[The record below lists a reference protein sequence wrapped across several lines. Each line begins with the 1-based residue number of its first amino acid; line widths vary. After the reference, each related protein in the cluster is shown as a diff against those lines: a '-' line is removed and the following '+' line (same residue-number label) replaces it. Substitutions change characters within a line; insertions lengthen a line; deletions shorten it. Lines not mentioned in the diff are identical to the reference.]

1 MTAITI
7 MDHLAQHAAQQPDN
21 IALVCVDKKAQT
33 PWSFGE
39 LYAQSLMVASH
50 LKNHV
55 VAGDRALI
63 LMDTGIEY
71 VTSFLACQY
80 LGVTAIPSF
89 PPESTKAQHI
99 ARTVGIA
106 EDSEAAVVLTTARFT
121 STVEALVEQ
130 VSDSKMLVIDEFC
143 EQHETVERHPT
154 KSEEIAFLQYTS
166 GSTAKPK
173 GVMVSHGNLL
183 GNEKAIAEGMN
194 ITQDDV
200 LVSWLPL
207 FHDMGLIGGLLQP
220 IFTGY
225 KLVLCSP
232 RYFMERP
239 ARWLQLISE
248 YKATMSGGP
257 DFSYRLCIERVKD
270 KQVADLDLSSLRV
283 FFSGA
288 EPIRHDTLLS
298 FAQKYAAQG
307 FKPTALYP
315 CYGLAE
321 GTLYV
326 TGSIPS
332 QGAVIEAFDTR
343 ELAAGKAV
351 LQHAKDMRDSGEY
364 THQVGCG
371 VVASEHQIRITC
383 PTSFDEVAQGSIGEI
398 WASGPSIAVGYWR
411 NEQATQDTFVEHEGK
426 RWLRTGDVGY
436 IHDDQLFISGRQK
449 DLIIM
454 NGHNVY
460 PQDIERAIEGT
471 LSFVRQGRVSAFPVP
486 SEQSGEGIGV
496 AIETANVYRNEV
508 PAEQTALIVRD
519 FIIAQFG
526 HCPELVVLLDQGGLP
541 KTSSGKLQRS
551 ACLKLLQAKKLAT
564 YGVFNLSQLQQLSVS
579 HGGDDQHTWDEVA
592 QRLAALWQSVLH
604 YPVNSDGADFF
615 ALGGSSIKAALLLA
629 KVQEAFNCQIEPT
642 AVFAAHKFG
651 DFCQLVRESVATKQK
666 QSFIPALEKA
676 AYPLSAQ
683 QQRQLFLWQL
693 EPLSSAYHIGASL
706 TLKGEISETHLHS
719 AVAHILAQQGV
730 LRHAYGK
737 AESGQ
742 WQQQLSE
749 QTLNWQQADFSESSD
764 SDAAAKAWV
773 ETFYKQPFEL
783 ERGDNFRAALVKLSD
798 NRAQLIL
805 VIHHIASDAWSF
817 DLMLAD
823 ISHYYAA
830 LVDTNPFPDIAHTLN
845 YGDFAAWQ
853 QQWLS
858 SSEAQAQLTYW
869 QQQLQANDDEELLA
883 PQHPRQPDMPAPMQ
897 SQMIKLSYQQVEQLQ
912 ALAHQYG
919 ASLFML
925 LLSSIQVFFYR
936 FSGKRTPRIGVPVAN
951 RRFSELHSLMGF
963 FINTL
968 VQRNELSAEQSF
980 VEVLSSTKTHAI
992 DAQKNQDLPFEKLV
1006 EVMNPDRSLGQNPLF
1021 QLMFNHLEQDVQQAL
1036 ELPGVEVEQVTALQQ
1051 QAQFDLS
1058 IDSRLLNDG
1067 ALLLEFQYNAALYD
1081 ADYIDSVTS
1090 AFNTLLNEIVN
1101 APKQAIGNLALHTLQ
1116 VESAQQGR
1124 GENIILPATP
1134 WLQKISEIAEQTPVR
1149 TAVIYNDQYYSFEW
1163 LEQTSNRIAHGLIA
1177 NGFGAECVVGVMQ
1190 SRKPLMLASTLACL
1204 KAGAAYLPLDKQFPA
1219 DKLQHMLQDSGCGA
1233 ILSDEASLPV
1243 TFDGALLSPQ
1253 TLLSEQHLNTKVPAV
1268 DYHDN
1273 QTAYLNYTS
1282 GSTGKA
1288 KGVAIELGALA
1299 RYIDSARRFINLQAD
1314 DVVLQFATAN
1324 FDAFVEQL
1332 FPTWAVGAAVLLR
1345 GDALWDADTLYAQ
1358 AQKHHVAVMDL
1369 SAAYWRSIS
1378 ASWARKAQLTPLELP
1393 KLRQVHSGGEAMS
1406 VAGIQDWQ
1414 NTGLAQVRLLNT
1426 YGPTEIVVEAAIHP
1440 CQDLNVSDNAQQ
1452 SVPLGH
1458 ALAGRQLYILDDN
1471 LEIVPNG
1478 HVGQLYVGGDI
1489 LARGYWAQP
1498 EMTATRFIADPFS
1511 DTGARMYATG
1521 DLVSWQGGDLMYH
1534 GRNDHQVKVRGFRVE
1549 LGEIEQQLS
1558 QLPDVDTAVVVTE
1571 QQSHGLGLIAYI
1583 QSVKFSDQT
1592 FADMLKRALSE
1603 HMPAYMVPSDIV
1615 VMEKLPINASG
1626 KLERR
1631 QLPKVERVGQSVSLA
1646 ENDTERT
1653 IAEIWQKHLKMQEID
1668 RHANFFDVGGHSLL
1682 LMAVY
1687 EELKVQYPNLQM
1699 TELFAHPSIASLAT
1713 LLGSA
1718 QSNTAPVTP
1727 NKPSGAK
1734 QKRGMGAI
1742 AARKRKARES

>member
-50 LKNHV
+50 LKDHV

-121 STVEALVEQ
+121 TTVEALVEQ
-130 VSDSKMLVIDEFC
+130 VDGSKMLVIDEFC
-143 EQHETVERHPT
+143 EQKEAVERHPA

-183 GNEKAIAEGMN
+183 GNEKAIAEGMH
-194 ITQDDV
+194 ITLDDV

-220 IFTGY
+220 IYTGY

-248 YKATMSGGP
+248 HKATMSGGP

-321 GTLYV
+321 GTLFV

-332 QGAVIEAFDTR
+332 QGAVIEAFETR

-351 LQHAKDMRDSGEY
+351 QQHAKDMRDSDEY

-371 VVASEHQIRITC
+371 ITASEHHVRITC
-383 PTSFDEVAQGSIGEI
+383 PTSFDEVSQGHIGEI

-411 NEQATQDTFVEHEGK
+411 NEQATQDTFVQHAGK

-436 IHDDQLFISGRQK
+436 IHQGQLFISGRQK

-454 NGHNVY
+454 NGHNIY
-460 PQDIERAIEGT
+460 PQDIERAIEGA

-519 FIIAQFG
+519 FIIEQFG
-526 HCPELVVLLDQGGLP
+526 NCPELVVLLDQGGLP

-551 ACLKLLQAKKLAT
+551 ACLKLLNAEKLAT
-564 YGVFNLSQLQQLSVS
+564 YGVFNLTQLQQLATS
-579 HGGDDQHTWDEVA
+579 HGGDDQHSWDELA
-592 QRLAALWQSVLH
+592 HQLAALWQGVLH
-604 YPVNSDGADFF
+604 YPVNSDDADFF

-629 KVQEAFNCQIEPT
+629 KVQESLHCQIEPT

-651 DFCQLVRESVATKQK
+651 DFCQLVRESVATKQ
-666 QSFIPALEKA
+666 QQQLIPALAKD

-693 EPLSSAYHIGASL
+693 EPLGSAYHIGASL
-706 TLKGEISETHLHS
+706 TLNGQVNAAHLQS
-719 AVAHILAQQGV
+719 AVAQVLAQQGV
-730 LRHAYGK
+730 LRHAYDK
-737 AESGQ
+737 DQTGQ
-742 WQQQLSE
+742 WQQRLST
-749 QTLNWQQADFSESSD
+749 QVLNWQQVDFSIDGGSEIVARD
-764 SDAAAKAWV
+764 WV
-773 ETFYKQPFEL
+773 SAFYQEPFAL
-783 ERGDNFRAALVKLSD
+783 EQGDNFRAALVKLSEE
-798 NRAQLIL
+798 RHQLIL
-805 VIHHIASDAWSF
+805 VMHHIASDAWSF

-823 ISHYYAA
+823 ISRYYA
-830 LVDTNPFPDIAHTLN
+830 LLTDGQTLPDTLHTVN

-853 QQWLS
+853 QQWLLS
-858 SSEAQAQLTYW
+858 TEAQAQMTYW
-869 QQQLQANDDEELLA
+869 QEQLQAHDDEELLA
-883 PQHPRQPDMPAPMQ
+883 PQHPRQSNIQAPMQ
-897 SQMIKLSYQQVEQLQ
+897 SQAIKLPYQQVEQLQ
-912 ALAHQYG
+912 ALAHQHG

-925 LLSSIQVFFYR
+925 LLSSLQVFFYR
-936 FSGKRTPRIGVPVAN
+936 YSGKRTPRIGVPVAN

-968 VQRNELSAEQSF
+968 VQRNSLSAQQSF
-980 VEVLSSTKTHAI
+980 IEVLSSTKTHAI

-1021 QLMFNHLEQDVQQAL
+1021 QVMFNHLEQDVQQAL
-1036 ELPGVEVEQVTALQQ
+1036 ELSGVEVEQVTALQQ

-1081 ADYIDSVTS
+1081 ADYIETVVS
-1090 AFNTLLNEIVN
+1090 AFNTLLSEIIKTPN
-1101 APKQAIGNLALHTLQ
+1101 QAIGNLALHTQQ

-1124 GENIILPATP
+1124 GETIELPMTP
-1134 WLQKISEIAEQTPVR
+1134 WLQAISEIAQQTPSR
-1149 TAVIYNDQYYSFEW
+1149 TAVIYNDQHYSFEW
-1163 LEQTSNRIAHGLIA
+1163 LEHTANRLAHGLIA
-1177 NGFGAECVVGVMQ
+1177 NGFGTESVIGVMQ
-1190 SRKPLMLASTLACL
+1190 NRKPLMLASTLACL

-1233 ILSDEASLPV
+1233 ILSDEVALPV
-1243 TFDGALLSPQ
+1243 TFDDALLSPQ
-1253 TLLSEQHLNTKVPAV
+1253 TLLSEQHLNTTPPEVY
-1268 DYHDN
+1268 YHDN

-1288 KGVAIELGALA
+1288 KGVAIELGALS
-1299 RYIDSARRFINLQAD
+1299 RYIESAKRFIDLQAD

-1332 FPTWAVGAAVLLR
+1332 FPTWSVGAAVLLR
-1345 GDALWDADTLYAQ
+1345 GDVLWDADTLYTQ
-1358 AQKHHVAVMDL
+1358 AQTHQVAVMDL

-1378 ASWARKAQLTPLELP
+1378 ASWARKAQLAPLNLP

-1406 VAGIQDWQ
+1406 VAGIRDWQ
-1414 NTGLAQVRLLNT
+1414 NTGLTQVRLLNT

-1440 CQDLNVSDNAQQ
+1440 CQDLDASEDSNL

-1478 HVGQLYVGGDI
+1478 QVGQLYVGGDI

-1498 EMTATRFIADPFS
+1498 EMTATRFVADPYS
-1511 DTGARMYATG
+1511 DNGARMYATG
-1521 DLVSWQGGDLMYH
+1521 DLVSWQGTELMYH
-1534 GRNDHQVKVRGFRVE
+1534 GRNDHQVKIRGFRVE
-1549 LGEIEQQLS
+1549 LGEIEQQFS
-1558 QLPDVDTAVVVTE
+1558 QLPDVDMAVVVTE
-1571 QQSHGLGLIAYI
+1571 QQAHGLGLIAYI
-1583 QSVKFSDQT
+1583 QSAKFNEHT
-1592 FADMLKRALSE
+1592 FADKLKRALGE
-1603 HMPAYMVPSDIV
+1603 RLPAYMVPSDIV
-1615 VMEKLPINASG
+1615 VMEKLPTNASG
-1626 KLERR
+1626 KLER
-1631 QLPKVERVGQSVSLA
+1631 QHLPKVERVKQPVALA
-1646 ENDTERT
+1646 ENDTERA
-1653 IAEIWQKHLKMQEID
+1653 IAEVWQKHLKTQEID

-1687 EELKVQYPNLQM
+1687 EDLKAQYPNLQM

-1713 LLGSA
+1713 LLGNA
-1718 QSNTAPVTP
+1718 QTNAAPVTS

>member
-21 IALVCVDKKAQT
+21 IALICVDKKAQT

-39 LYAQSLMVASH
+39 LYTQSLMVASH

-121 STVEALVEQ
+121 STVETLVEQ
-130 VSDSKMLVIDEFC
+130 VNGSKMLVIDEFC
-143 EQHETVERHPT
+143 EQHETIERHPA

-220 IFTGY
+220 IYTGY

-239 ARWLQLISE
+239 ARWLQLISD

-257 DFSYRLCIERVKD
+257 DFAYRLCIERVKD

-298 FAQKYAAQG
+298 FAHKYAPQG

-321 GTLYV
+321 GTLFV

-351 LQHAKDMRDSGEY
+351 LQRAKDLRDSEEY

-371 VVASEHQIRITC
+371 VVASEHQVRITC
-383 PTSFDEVAQGSIGEI
+383 PTSFDEVAQGHIGEI

-436 IHDDQLFISGRQK
+436 VHGGQLFISGRQK

-460 PQDIERAIEGT
+460 PQDIERAIEGA

-519 FIIAQFG
+519 FIITQFG
-526 HCPELVVLLDQGGLP
+526 NCPELVVLLDQGGLP

-551 ACLKLLQAKKLAT
+551 ACLKLLQAEKLAT
-564 YGVFNLSQLQQLSVS
+564 YGVFNLTDLQQLSVS

-592 QRLAALWQSVLH
+592 QRLAALWQGVLH
-604 YPVNSDGADFF
+604 YPVNSNDADFF

-629 KVQEAFNCQIEPT
+629 KVQAAFNCQIEPT

-651 DFCQLVRESVATKQK
+651 DFCQLVRESIATKQE
-666 QSFIPALEKA
+666 QASIPALAQA

-706 TLKGEISETHLHS
+706 TLKGEINDVYLHR
-719 AVAHILAQQGV
+719 AVAHILAQQDI

-737 AESGQ
+737 DASGQ
-742 WQQQLSE
+742 WQQQLGA

-764 SDAAAKAWV
+764 PEAAATWV
-773 ETFYKQPFEL
+773 ETFYQQPFAL
-783 ERGDNFRAALVKLSD
+783 ERGDNFRAALIKLSGG
-798 NRAQLIL
+798 RTQLIL
-805 VIHHIASDAWSF
+805 VMHHIASDAWSF
-817 DLMLAD
+817 DLVLAD
-823 ISHYYAA
+823 ISRYYAL
-830 LVDTNPFPDIAHTLN
+830 LVDGNPLSNDGQRVN

-858 SSEAQAQLTYW
+858 SSAAEEQLTYW

-897 SQMIKLSYQQVEQLQ
+897 NQMLKLSYQQVEQLQ
-912 ALAHQYG
+912 ALAHQHG

-925 LLSSIQVFFYR
+925 LLSSLQVFFYR
-936 FSGKRTPRIGVPVAN
+936 FSGKRTPRIGVPVAS

-968 VQRNELSAEQSF
+968 VQRNTLSAEQSF
-980 VEVLSSTKTHAI
+980 VEVLSSTKTRAI
-992 DAQKNQDLPFEKLV
+992 EAQLNQDLPFEKLV

-1021 QLMFNHLEQDVQQAL
+1021 QVMFNHLEQDVQQAL
-1036 ELPGVEVEQVTALQQ
+1036 ELPGVEVEQVAALQQ

-1081 ADYIDSVTS
+1081 ADYIARVAS
-1090 AFNTLLNEIVN
+1090 AFNTLLNDIVKT
-1101 APKQAIGNLALHTLQ
+1101 PKQAIGNLALHTQ
-1116 VESAQQGR
+1116 QAESAEQGC
-1124 GENIILPATP
+1124 GEGIDLPATP
-1134 WLQKISEIAEQTPVR
+1134 WLQAISEIAQQTPAR
-1149 TAVIYNDQYYSFEW
+1149 TAVIYNDQHYSFEW
-1163 LEQTSNRIAHGLIA
+1163 LEQTANRLAHGLIA
-1177 NGFGAECVVGVMQ
+1177 NGFGTESVIGVMQ

-1204 KAGAAYLPLDKQFPA
+1204 KAGAAYLPLDKLFPV
-1219 DKLQHMLQDSGCGA
+1219 DKLHHMLQDSGCGA
-1233 ILSDEASLPV
+1233 ILSDEATLPM
-1243 TFDGALLSPQ
+1243 TFTGVLLSPQ
-1253 TLLSEQHLNTKVPAV
+1253 TLLSEQHLNTVSPEV
-1268 DYHDN
+1268 RYYDN

-1288 KGVAIELGALA
+1288 KGVAIELGALS
-1299 RYIDSARRFINLQAD
+1299 RYIESAKRFINLQAD

-1345 GDALWDADTLYAQ
+1345 GDALWDAETLYAQ

-1378 ASWARKAQLTPLELP
+1378 ASWARKALQAPLNLP

-1440 CQDLNVSDNAQQ
+1440 CQDLNIKDDGQQ

-1458 ALAGRQLYILDDN
+1458 ALAGRRLYILDDN
-1471 LEIVPNG
+1471 LEIVPQG

-1498 EMTATRFIADPFS
+1498 DMTATRFIADPFS

-1521 DLVSWQGGDLMYH
+1521 DLVSWQGGELMYH

-1558 QLPDVDTAVVVTE
+1558 QLSDVDTAVVVTE

-1583 QSVKFSDQT
+1583 QSTKFSDPT
-1592 FADMLKRALSE
+1592 FADRLKRALGE
-1603 HMPAYMVPSDIV
+1603 RMPTYMVPSDIV

-1626 KLERR
+1626 KLERQ
-1631 QLPKVERVGQSVSLA
+1631 QLPKVARVAQPVSLA
-1646 ENDTERT
+1646 ENDTERA
-1653 IAEIWQKHLKMQEID
+1653 IAEIWQKHLKTQEID